1 MWKRRLIKFLPG
13 GDHCHE
19 SPPAD
24 RSNFRIQKNTMKK
37 ILILPVLALLA
48 GCQPSK
54 ITQTWT
60 APGTMAKKYQKIL
73 VLGVLSAEENELQ
86 VLMENHL
93 TGDLKD
99 KGYNAY
105 AAHSVF
111 PPGTFVKGDT
121 LKAKNAILNG
131 GFDGVLT
138 VVLLD
143 KKKEQVYVPGRITEY
158 RYYTRY
164 GRFDR
169 YLYEVSDRIYS
180 PGYYATETRYIWE
193 NNFYDLGS
201 RQLIYSARSRTF
213 DIASRN
219 TLAHTYGQLM
229 VESLISKNILK
240 VSEAPE

>member
-1 MWKRRLIKFLPG
+1 
-13 GDHCHE
+13 
-19 SPPAD
+19 
-24 RSNFRIQKNTMKK
+24 MKK
-37 ILILPVLALLA
+37 FLILPLLA
-48 GCQPSK
+48 ILSGCQPTK

-60 APGTMAKKYQKIL
+60 APDAAPKKYQKIL
-73 VLGVLSAEENELQ
+73 VLGVLTADDNELQ

-93 TGDLKD
+93 AGDLKE

-105 AAHSVF
+105 AANTVF

-121 LKAKNAILNG
+121 LRAKNAILNG

-158 RYYTRY
+158 RYYNRY

-169 YLYEVSDRIYS
+169 YLYGVSDRIYT

-193 NNFYDLGS
+193 NNFYDLGNL
-201 RQLIYSARSRTF
+201 QLVYSARSRTF

-229 VESLISKNILK
+229 VESLVSKRILLVADGK
-240 VSEAPE
+240 PE